1 MPAPP
6 SSGGVLAAVRRLRP
20 HVPPTPLYRSES
32 LSRGLDADVWLKV
45 ETATPIASFK
55 LRGALNV
62 LLISRE
68 FGAIETA
75 VTSSTGNH
83 GQGVAFAARL
93 LEAPADIFLPDGANP
108 VKQAMIRL
116 FGARLHLGGHDIDE
130 AKDRARAFCERNGG
144 VFVDD
149 GESGTLIEG
158 AGTVGD
164 EIARDLEG
172 VDYAF
177 VPMGSGSL
185 AAGVAI
191 GLKARQPSARVIAV
205 QSVGAPAM
213 VESFRAGKPVER
225 PCNTI
230 GDCIVCRV
238 PAETA
243 LQALL
248 RHLDDAALVTDRD
261 LQAAMHTLLVWAHQL
276 VEPGAA
282 AGLAGAW
289 QRRAVLKGRRVAIV
303 LTGANVPS
311 EAVTQALSVPPL
323 FHPAV

>member
-6 SSGGVLAAVRRLRP
+6 NSGGVLAAVRRLQP
-20 HVPPTPLYRSES
+20 HISPTPLYRSDS
-32 LSRGLDADVWLKV
+32 LSRGFDADVWLKV

-55 LRGALNV
+55 LRGALNT
-62 LLISRE
+62 LLINRE
-68 FGAIETA
+68 FGEIRTA

-83 GQGVAFAARL
+83 GQGVAYAARL
-93 LEAPADIFLPDGANP
+93 LNSPADIFLPDGANP

-116 FGARLHLGGHDIDE
+116 FGGRLHLGGRDIDE
-130 AKDRARAFCERNGG
+130 AKDRARHFCEQNGG
-144 VFVDD
+144 TFVDD

-158 AGTVGD
+158 AGTIGD
-164 EIARDLEG
+164 EIARTLEG

-185 AAGVAI
+185 ASGVAI
-191 GLKARQPSARVIAV
+191 GLKAKQAAARVIAV
-205 QSVGAPAM
+205 QSVGSPAM

-230 GDCIVCRV
+230 GDAIVCRV

-243 LQALL
+243 LNALL
-248 RHLDDAALVTDRD
+248 QYLDDAALVTDRD
-261 LQAAMHTLLVWAHQL
+261 LQAAMHTLLIWAHQL

-289 QRRAVLKGRRVAIV
+289 QRRSILKGRRVVIL

-311 EAVTQALSVPPL
+311 EAVTQALLVPPL
-323 FHPAV
+323 FNPAV